1 MVSAAA
7 HYQYQGVVRFLLGE
21 LHARS
26 LVALEKPDQGPA
38 TQKPDRVMREPEPK
52 LDQQAPGT
60 FQSLLKDRTREGICA
75 GGVASLRA
83 EFPESGEQERTIRV
97 NHSGL
102 LIGQRRHTCVK
113 DLLRM
118 FPYARD

>member
-26 LVALEKPDQGPA
+26 LVALEKPGQGPA
-38 TQKPDRVMREPEPK
+38 TQKPDRVSHEPEPK

-60 FQSLLKDRTREGICA
+60 FQSLLKDRAREGVRA
-75 GGVASLRA
+75 GGVARLSA
-83 EFPESGEQERTIRV
+83 DFSECGEQERTIRI

-102 LIGQRRHTCVK
+102 RIWQR
-113 DLLRM
+113 
-118 FPYARD
+118 